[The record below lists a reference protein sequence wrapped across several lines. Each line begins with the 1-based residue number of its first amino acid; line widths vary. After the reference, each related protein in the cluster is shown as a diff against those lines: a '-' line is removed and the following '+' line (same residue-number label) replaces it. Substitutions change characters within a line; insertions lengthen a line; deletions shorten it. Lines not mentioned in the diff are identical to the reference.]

1 VQGQA
6 LMTKDEYLVTVK
18 TFVIIPNDR
27 LGVINILFAIDQFP
41 PVQTYT
47 DGDFYENSG
56 IRWELLYLSMHCM
69 YELSSVHVIL
79 RKM

>member
-1 VQGQA
+1 
-6 LMTKDEYLVTVK
+6 MFSDSEDICNY
-18 TFVIIPNDR
+18 PNDR

-69 YELSSVHVIL
+69 YELSSVHVML

>member
-1 VQGQA
+1 MWKAIIGNSRSPYSSVSLVQGQA

-56 IRWELLYLSMHCM
+56 IR
-69 YELSSVHVIL
+69 
-79 RKM
+79 